1 MGLRASLLGGLI
13 SLISLWSLGALPA
26 SGNEMPDAGGAST
39 GEQDSA
45 AVILSAPAL
54 DSDFGSPSA
63 SIPARIGSGSDS
75 DTAVAA
81 AIPPVLPGALPA
93 VAEPPMTHDA
103 SGLGS
108 VQDTLAPTAEAPA
121 GTDSGAEE
129 SASSPASLDSS
140 REATRSAVRRALA
153 ARQPDTAALEL
164 PTRRVAAHR
173 RSEGPIGV
181 KSDFIRKMPSAMNDP
196 VRAVAFTPGVTV
208 QNDVNVRPFVRGGDA
223 EQTRVVLDGMPLLQ
237 PYHVGGV
244 FSMFNLNTLDGVE
257 LYRDDFPVEDPGAL
271 SGVLRLKTKTRLP
284 ETPHVNANLSLVR
297 GDAYAEVPLIPGSL
311 SIYGAAQLFLF
322 NRALHGILDVS
333 SAVSQDSAF
342 QADMQG
348 YRDHINMPD
357 FLDYHWG
364 AAWAPSP
371 GLRLDYM
378 TTLSTD
384 AYAVV
389 VPRQTNVLSR
399 INPKFGDP
407 TRAVSPPTG
416 TPTAYKRA
424 PQSKKLSV
432 DSISAVSIGNQMH
445 FLNLAWDANDEHL
458 IENGIGF
465 QTQDWDVEFKHGAGT
480 ASNLALSQSARYA
493 NYRFSDTWTASESN
507 RFRFG
512 VSYDYKFQRYHM
524 NLPYVLYDVIVN
536 GNVDMLEPLGYFS
549 DNGFDIAKDDSARTN
564 FDYLGEYPSRIS
576 FVHQGALEEHFAS
589 AFFSHRWKAGNGA
602 LTYGLRADYQ
612 STSGELFPSP
622 RLDYHWDVDD
632 RNALSFTSGLY
643 AQNNLPFYE
652 RDRNQ
657 GLLSEKSGQLGLQWT
672 HRFSKGYRAS
682 IDGYYKRYYDLVTAS
697 LAPDYSIDLKG
708 FLLPLPGSSLSRAQ
722 VAELAAT
729 LDTVKDF
736 SSLSDSVR
744 NAAYEAFGGLIF
756 QYANGGTGNSYGTEL
771 SFFYEPTNVWNG
783 WISADFSLS
792 DRSDGEGR
800 PYYPYRYHRPVVV
813 NWVNWFDIPGGF
825 DIGFTFR
832 WAMGQPYTPYTG
844 NMDGLGSVSPLE
856 VGARNSGRLSPYSR
870 LDIRL
875 TRSARLW
882 NRDFKA
888 YMEVWNSMNSP
899 NYFARDNS
907 TGQLKSASLN
917 WPFPLFFL
925 GVSGDL

>member
-1 MGLRASLLGGLI
+1 MRAGGRAAGMAAAMAAGLRAAVMAGMMGL
-13 SLISLWSLGALPA
+13 WGAGALPA
-26 SGNEMPDAGGAST
+26 MGGEPPASGGEPPVADGAST
-39 GEQDSA
+39 TMQAG
-45 AVILSAPAL
+45 APEAM
-54 DSDFGSPSA
+54 PVP
-63 SIPARIGSGSDS
+63 IGSDS
-75 DTAVAA
+75 DTAIAE
-81 AIPPVLPGALPA
+81 VLPPALPTTSPAALPA
-93 VAEPPMTHDA
+93 SPPATLPAAPPAAENPPMA
-103 SGLGS
+103 R
-108 VQDTLAPTAEAPA
+108 VAPLAV
-121 GTDSGAEE
+121 S
-129 SASSPASLDSS
+129 DSS
-140 REATRSAVRRALA
+140 RDSVREAARSAARRALA
-153 ARQPDTAALEL
+153 VGKPDTAALEL

-173 RSEGPIGV
+173 RSDGPTGV
-181 KSDFIRKMPSAMNDP
+181 KSEFIRKMPSAMNDP

-208 QNDVNVRPFVRGGDA
+208 QNDVNVRPYVRGGDA

-284 ETPHVNANLSLVR
+284 EKPHVNANLSLVR
-297 GDAYAEVPLIPGSL
+297 GDGYAEVPLIPGAL

-364 AAWAPSP
+364 AAWAPAP
-371 GLRLDYM
+371 GLRMDYM

-389 VPRQTNVLSR
+389 VPRQSNVLSR

-407 TRAVSPPTG
+407 TQAVSSPTVT
-416 TPTAYKRA
+416 TPSAYKRK

-432 DSISAVSIGNQMH
+432 DSISAVAIGNQMH
-445 FLNLAWDANDEHL
+445 FLNVAWDANDGHL
-458 IENGIGF
+458 IENGFGF
-465 QTQDWDVEFKHGAGT
+465 QTQDWDVEFKQGAGT

-493 NYRFSDTWTASESN
+493 NYRFSDTWTASDSH
-507 RFRFG
+507 RFKFG
-512 VSYDYKFQRYHM
+512 ASYDYKLQRYHM

-576 FVHQGALEEHFAS
+576 FVHQGALEEHFAG

-612 STSGELFPSP
+612 STSRELFPSP
-622 RLDYHWDVDD
+622 RLDYHWDVDE

-697 LAPDYSIDLKG
+697 LAPDYTIDLKG
-708 FLLPLPGSSLSRAQ
+708 FLLPLPGSSLTREQ
-722 VAELAAT
+722 IAELGAL
-729 LDTVKDF
+729 LDTVQDF
-736 SSLSDSVR
+736 SSLPESVR
-744 NAAYEAFGGLIF
+744 NAAYETYGGLVF
-756 QYANGGTGNSYGTEL
+756 QYANTGTGNSYGTEL
-771 SFFYEPTNVWNG
+771 SFFYEPTKVWNG
-783 WISADFSLS
+783 WISADFSVS

-825 DIGFTFR
+825 DMGFTFR

-875 TRSARLW
+875 TRNARFW